1 MSLLLSRS
9 SQRGWILTS
18 GFLIFTLVYL
28 LNPAFHRED
37 WKGLVKDLPK
47 NKPVYMIMSSSD
59 PVKYYSNDLVINDI
73 TNLSGDSKEIT
84 VIPFSFGVH
93 GLDYKSLLNNKG
105 YQLKK
110 EKSFREVTYEQWS
123 LK

>member
-1 MSLLLSRS
+1 
-9 SQRGWILTS
+9 
-18 GFLIFTLVYL
+18 LIFTLVYL
-28 LNPAFHRED
+28 LNPSFHRED

-47 NKPVYMIMSSSD
+47 NKPVYMIISSSD
-59 PVKYYSNDLVINDI
+59 PVKYYSNNLKVNDI
-73 TNLSGDSKEIT
+73 TNLSGDSKEII
-84 VIPFSFGVH
+84 VIPFSFGVY
-93 GLDYKSLLNNKG
+93 GLDYKRLLNNKG